1 MYAIEIKDL
10 VKNYNGFLAVDN
22 ISLKIKRGEI
32 YGLLGPNGAGKST
45 TINILSGLLKQTSGE
60 IKINGVDV
68 SKSMKG
74 QNKVLGLVPQD
85 IALYK
90 SFTAEENLKFFGE
103 LYGLRGKKLKER
115 VESALEFTGLTD
127 VRKKISKEFSGG
139 MLRRLNIACALVHRP
154 EILIMDEPTVGIDPQ
169 SRNHILNS
177 VRELNK
183 KGVTII
189 YTTHYMEEVEA
200 ICTEIGIIDHGKLIV
215 NGTKEEL
222 KNLVCDKKKL
232 IVSLQD
238 IKSLDIN
245 TILNINGVVD
255 VDFCENEII
264 ISSNKEANNLEDII
278 KTLNSLNSEII
289 NIKYEEVNLEQ
300 VFLTL
305 TGRTLRE

>member
-115 VESALEFTGLTD
+115 VDSALEFTGLTD

-278 KTLNSLNSEII
+278 KTLNSSNSEII